1 MRKATHRQLLEGLA
15 HYGYPLH
22 EPVPT
27 YEGEELLLKLLRQTD
42 SRLLEGFPV
51 VLLNLLETKKSLE
64 WESPHWDPK
73 RKLTIRERERFSAL
87 LSLSYLLF
95 ELFGLERTI
104 LRRTERILS
113 HLPGGKKEIDVLR
126 AMFQN
131 SAELPLGSGATVSGE
146 RLKNTFR
153 NYVLLG
159 TKSEEIK
166 KKRQELELELLLSEF
181 FTPRQK
187 ELLVKRQAG
196 ETFTKTE
203 REYFSRVIR
212 KRLRALASQE
222 LHQFVRSLTLR

>member
-1 MRKATHRQLLEGLA
+1 
-15 HYGYPLH
+15 
-22 EPVPT
+22 
-27 YEGEELLLKLLRQTD
+27 LLKLIRQTD

-51 VLLNLLETKKSLE
+51 VLLNLLENKKSLK
-64 WESPHWDPK
+64 WESPRWDSK
-73 RKLTIRERERFSAL
+73 RKLTALERRRFAAL

-104 LRRTERILS
+104 LRRTEKVLAR
-113 HLPGGKKEIDVLR
+113 LPGEGGQMDTLR
-126 AMFQN
+126 TMFQN
-131 SAELPLGSGATVSGE
+131 SEEIPIGMGATVSVE

-159 TKSEEIK
+159 AKSEETK

-187 ELLVKRQAG
+187 ELLVKRQQG

-212 KRLRALASQE
+212 KRLRALASEE
-222 LHQFVRSLTLR
+222 LHQFVRSLMLK